1 MTQKKLQI
9 EEETVQSGDRWI
21 WGIYIALCL
30 VSIVESYAALSQVV
44 GKQGLYYP
52 LVKHCLLLG
61 SGFLILWGLQR
72 LHYTKYIPF
81 IKVFSALTFLS
92 VIAVLFIGQNIN
104 GAMRAIPVPGLGTIQ
119 PAELSKLAIATL
131 VPLIVSRHQVENGV
145 SRRGAILAVSVVCA
159 FALFLLGQGLTNTI
173 LLMFTSVIIMWIGGI
188 KVHQLFMVFGVYV
201 AIAGCVMLINKNNE
215 EKEAEVKA
223 HSYEIT
229 QNANA
234 AEANAIDMAAY
245 DDGQE
250 KSKRAAARR
259 SDTWS
264 ARLTRWK
271 VNHDSLVYMPLTPE
285 NMQETFAHMAQAHG
299 GVYGV
304 GPGNS
309 RECSRLPLAFS
320 DYIFSIVV
328 EEEGLIGGIVLIV
341 LYLWL
346 LIRAGLIASR
356 CARALPA
363 LLIMG
368 MAVMITFQALV
379 HMAINTGLFPVS
391 GQSLPLISEGGTSVW
406 VISAAFGI
414 MLSVSRHA
422 SQNTLDKMK
431 KKEEQDLPKEEQ
443 APNPMQIIL
452 DNEK

>member
-1 MTQKKLQI
+1 MTQKKRQI

-81 IKVFSALTFLS
+81 IKVFSGLVFIS
-92 VIAVLFIGQNIN
+92 VIAVLFIGNDVN

-131 VPLIVSRHQVENGV
+131 VPLIVSRNQVENGV
-145 SRRGAILAVSVVCA
+145 TRRGAILAVSVVCA
-159 FALFLLGQGLTNTI
+159 FALFLVGQGLTNTI

-188 KVHQLFMVFGVYV
+188 KVRQLFMVFGVYI
-201 AIAGCVMLINKNNE
+201 AIAGCVLLMNKHND
-215 EKEAEVKA
+215 EKEAEMKA
-223 HSYEIT
+223 HARNIEMV
-229 QNANA
+229 QNG
-234 AEANAIDMAAY
+234 EALTADMADEGNQPGKMHA
-245 DDGQE
+245 
-250 KSKRAAARR
+250 SRR
-259 SDTWS
+259 SETWKS
-264 ARLTRWK
+264 RIVKWK
-271 VNHDSLVYMPLTPE
+271 TNHDSLVYMPLTPDT
-285 NMQETFAHMAQAHG
+285 MQETYAHMAQAHG

-320 DYIFSIVV
+320 DYIFSIII
-328 EEEGLIGGIVLIV
+328 EEEGLLGGIFIIV

-356 CARALPA
+356 CARAFPA

-422 SQNTLDKMK
+422 SQHTLDKMK
-431 KKEEQDLPKEEQ
+431 KKEEEQDLPKEEQ